1 MSPPHALSCFTST
14 ASPATLP
21 ACTSSLAAL
30 PSLAALFFSCSTSVT
45 CSTFLLLQHILHLQ
59 HVFTCDPPTLHVL
72 CTSCPPYCT
81 AHVTRRPARPTGRLA
96 TAALAAHRPAL
107 AALARHLLFFFHGT
121 CSQHGRTAAPASTA
135 TARRR
140 PTQPRC
146 CACVFLSVPRQMRL
160 VLSTFGTEVSSP
172 PLCCTPRDGAA
183 APAAGD
189 ICMLDEARCCFP
201 VYIYYFIWVLA
212 TSTRLEWVKRSNSR
226 LQLMALGP
234 PRRIAPSRRKGQR
247 VCCLRTRRP

>member
-1 MSPPHALSCFTST
+1 MSPAHALSCFTST

-30 PSLAALFFSCSTSVT
+30 PSLAARFFSCSTSVT
-45 CSTFLLLQHILHLQ
+45 CSTSLFSCSTS
-59 HVFTCDPPTLHVL
+59 FTCSTSSLATRRP
-72 CTSCPPYCT
+72 CTSCPPSRT

-107 AALARHLLFFFHGT
+107 AALARHLLSFFST
-121 CSQHGRTAAPASTA
+121 APALSTSA
-135 TARRR
+135 QRHLQARRQ
-140 PTQPRC
+140 QPDTTRC

-183 APAAGD
+183 APA
-189 ICMLDEARCCFP
+189 
-201 VYIYYFIWVLA
+201 
-212 TSTRLEWVKRSNSR
+212 
-226 LQLMALGP
+226 
-234 PRRIAPSRRKGQR
+234 
-247 VCCLRTRRP
+247 RPAINLHA

>member
-1 MSPPHALSCFTST
+1 MSPPPHALSCFTST

-30 PSLAALFFSCSTSVT
+30 PSLAALFFSCSTSFT
-45 CSTFLLLQHILHLQ
+45 CSTSSLA
-59 HVFTCDPPTLHVL
+59 TRRP
-72 CTSCPPYCT
+72 CTSCPPSCT

-107 AALARHLLFFFHGT
+107 AALARHLLSFFST
-121 CSQHGRTAAPASTA
+121 APALSTSA
-135 TARRR
+135 QRHLQARRQ
-140 PTQPRC
+140 QPDTTRC

-212 TSTRLEWVKRSNSR
+212 TSTRLEWVIPSDSTRCV
-226 LQLMALGP
+226 
-234 PRRIAPSRRKGQR
+234 RRAVK
-247 VCCLRTRRP
+247 

>member
-45 CSTFLLLQHILHLQ
+45 CSTFLLLQHFRHLQ
-59 HVFTCDPPTLHVL
+59 HL
-72 CTSCPPYCT
+72 SS
-81 AHVTRRPARPTGRLA
+81 
-96 TAALAAHRPAL
+96 LAAHPSLAARLHLRPAD
-107 AALARHLLFFFHGT
+107 LARPVHVLPAVLHRSRHPPSCASYRPSCDCSTCGPPTSACCTCTAPAFFLFHGT
-121 CSQHGRTAAPASTA
+121 CSQHERTAAPASTA
-135 TARRR
+135 PPDT
-140 PTQPRC
+140 TRC

-212 TSTRLEWVKRSNSR
+212 TSTRLEWVIPSDSTRCV
-226 LQLMALGP
+226 
-234 PRRIAPSRRKGQR
+234 RRAVK
-247 VCCLRTRRP
+247 